1 MHFLNLLRLEL
12 EPQNSSKT
20 SFCKQNQEVN
30 EALTKNS
37 KNKDNIKFSR
47 IESWQNNQT
56 WLDGKQKKI
65 MEYCGTKK
73 IISNANYFHSLTFGN
88 SVIRLLKRMKKP
100 NKNKKARIGRICTR
114 KIVIIEVS
122 TISSKFIVKI

>member
-30 EALTKNS
+30 EALTKNRR
-37 KNKDNIKFSR
+37 NKDDTKFSWTKG
-47 IESWQNNQT
+47 WQNNQT
-56 WLDGKQKKI
+56 LQVGKQKKI

-73 IISNANYFHSLTFGN
+73 IISNANYFHSLTFEN
-88 SVIRLLKRMKKP
+88 SIIRLLKTNEETKQKQKKQELEEP
-100 NKNKKARIGRICTR
+100 ALEK
-114 KIVIIEVS
+114 
-122 TISSKFIVKI
+122 

>member
-20 SFCKQNQEVN
+20 SFYKQNQEVN

-37 KNKDNIKFSR
+37 KNKDNTKFSR

-56 WLDGKQKKI
+56 WPDGKQKKI
-65 MEYCGTKK
+65 MEYCGKK
-73 IISNANYFHSLTFGN
+73 NQNYT
-88 SVIRLLKRMKKP
+88 
-100 NKNKKARIGRICTR
+100 
-114 KIVIIEVS
+114 
-122 TISSKFIVKI
+122 

>member
-30 EALTKNS
+30 EALTKNRR
-37 KNKDNIKFSR
+37 NKDDTKFSWT
-47 IESWQNNQT
+47 EGWQNNQT
-56 WLDGKQKKI
+56 LQVGKQKKI

-73 IISNANYFHSLTFGN
+73 IISNANYFHSLTFEN
-88 SVIRLLKRMKKP
+88 SIIRLLRWMKKP
-100 NKNKKARIGRICTR
+100 NKNKK
-114 KIVIIEVS
+114 
-122 TISSKFIVKI
+122 SKNWKNLH